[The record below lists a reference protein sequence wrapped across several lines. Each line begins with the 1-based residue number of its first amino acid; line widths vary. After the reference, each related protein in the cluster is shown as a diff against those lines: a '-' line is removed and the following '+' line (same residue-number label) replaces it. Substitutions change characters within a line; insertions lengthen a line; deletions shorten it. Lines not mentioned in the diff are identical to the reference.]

1 MSNIIP
7 IFPIPIK
14 VCKKYIF
21 NKEELNL
28 LLNKENINKNIG
40 NNFSSNNKRILDN
53 NILQNLKNFFIA
65 EIENYAYQTLQIKQ
79 DIFFHITQSWTNFN
93 EKNTYHH
100 KHNHSNSIFS
110 AVCFLDG
117 PEKFKIN
124 FLNQY
129 SIFSNLNLNYD
140 SYNNYNSDSFWIECE
155 KHSTIIF
162 PSNLEHFVDKN
173 VLDNTRV
180 SLSFNTFLKGTIG
193 DELSSNKITI

>member
-53 NILQNLKNFFIA
+53 NILQNLKNFFIS

-110 AVCFLDG
+110 AVCFLDVSLCL
-117 PEKFKIN
+117 
-124 FLNQY
+124 LNQGIGVDLGAGSRY
-129 SIFSNLNLNYD
+129 LIPI
-140 SYNNYNSDSFWIECE
+140 SF
-155 KHSTIIF
+155 KAPTA
-162 PSNLEHFVDKN
+162 V
-173 VLDNTRV
+173 
-180 SLSFNTFLKGTIG
+180 
-193 DELSSNKITI
+193 